1 MEEAPKFPGPLFSDP
16 GSPTVNIT
24 RTAAATVKAKKALVL
39 KYLEERA
46 AEVEA
51 EIGQLAPEDRS
62 QPAGKL
68 SLILILKVMVEND
81 GKVSGRLVA

>member
-1 MEEAPKFPGPLFSDP
+1 M
-16 GSPTVNIT
+16 V
-24 RTAAATVKAKKALVL
+24 
-39 KYLEERA
+39 KYLEDRA

-51 EIGQLAPEDRS
+51 AISHLSPEDRS
-62 QPAGKL
+62 QQAGKL